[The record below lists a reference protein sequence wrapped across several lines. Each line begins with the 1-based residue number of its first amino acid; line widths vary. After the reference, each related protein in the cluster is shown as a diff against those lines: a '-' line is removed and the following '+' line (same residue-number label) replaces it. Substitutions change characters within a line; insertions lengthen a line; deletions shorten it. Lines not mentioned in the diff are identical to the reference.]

1 MEIARGDLV
10 EVTPASYGVVSRA
23 FHFWSGEGRGDSS
36 GQNLYEN
43 FAEATSG
50 KGSVLPDS
58 GVNFAADAMN
68 MEREAQEEEGRDK
81 QAKKEMVKRA
91 MSLRGMGSEEGR
103 RSAPQLDRL
112 NDGRAG
118 DSGGEQGQEGQGDR
132 DTGTSSGEE
141 VLSDLE
147 GKDQG
152 EMRDERA
159 SECDVE
165 ESIPVRRA
173 VLMQSQ

>member
-1 MEIARGDLV
+1 
-10 EVTPASYGVVSRA
+10 
-23 FHFWSGEGRGDSS
+23 
-36 GQNLYEN
+36 LYEN

-112 NDGRAG
+112 NDGQEG
-118 DSGGEQGQEGQGDR
+118 QEGEQGEQGQEGQGDR
-132 DTGTSSGEE
+132 DRGTSSGEE

-147 GKDQG
+147 GKEQG

-159 SECDVE
+159 SECEVE
-165 ESIPVRRA
+165 ERGGA
-173 VLMQSQ
+173 TLMQSQ